1 MIVSM
6 NESFS
11 TLQSSPSV
19 RRASHEEISQRAQ
32 QLWESMGRPLG
43 RDEEIWLQAER
54 ELTTASAPAETS
66 RTTTSTVTALE
77 VVSART
83 KPAAAPRKT
92 TSRTS
97 RAAAR

>member
-1 MIVSM
+1 MIESM

-11 TLQSSPSV
+11 TLQSSPTSKQ
-19 RRASHEEISQRAQ
+19 ASHEEISQRAQ
-32 QLWESMGRPLG
+32 QLWESMGRPVG

-54 ELTTASAPAETS
+54 ELTTASAPVEVPTKTVS
-66 RTTTSTVTALE
+66 SVTAPE
-77 VVSART
+77 PISART

-92 TSRTS
+92 ASRSS